1 MHDQVSSTDTNKTW
15 TTSDMVHLAI
25 GAATYDMF
33 NVLGG
38 NWDPTDKK
46 SVQ

>member
-1 MHDQVSSTDTNKTW
+1 MLAWVSSSSLTEQKDAGIRFLIRF
-15 TTSDMVHLAI
+15 DML
-25 GAATYDMF
+25 

-38 NWDPTDKK
+38 NWDPTDKR